1 MAPPSQLSI
10 ATSSVLRLLKEEASY
25 RTELEGQKKRL
36 QTLETESDDDEEGNR
51 AWNIGQEKRA
61 MKETEAVFAPLKEKV
76 VTAVEALESLLLASE
91 EGRGDGGGEDEI
103 VKARNAVEK
112 SKNVT

>member
-51 AWNIGQEKRA
+51 AWNIGQEVLTSTK
-61 MKETEAVFAPLKEKV
+61 FL
-76 VTAVEALESLLLASE
+76 SLL
-91 EGRGDGGGEDEI
+91 RMYIMIND
-103 VKARNAVEK
+103 NA
-112 SKNVT
+112 NG

>member
-36 QTLETESDDDEEGNR
+36 QTLETESHDDEEGNR
-51 AWNIGQEKRA
+51 AWNIGQEVLTSTKS
-61 MKETEAVFAPLKEKV
+61 FV
-76 VTAVEALESLLLASE
+76 V
-91 EGRGDGGGEDEI
+91 
-103 VKARNAVEK
+103 VKDAHHDQ
-112 SKNVT
+112 

>member
-36 QTLETESDDDEEGNR
+36 QTLETESHDDEEGNR
-51 AWNIGQEKRA
+51 AWNIGQEVL
-61 MKETEAVFAPLKEKV
+61 TSTTF
-76 VTAVEALESLLLASE
+76 LLLLRMYIMINDNSMLM
-91 EGRGDGGGEDEI
+91 DEI
-103 VKARNAVEK
+103 YSRNER
-112 SKNVT
+112 